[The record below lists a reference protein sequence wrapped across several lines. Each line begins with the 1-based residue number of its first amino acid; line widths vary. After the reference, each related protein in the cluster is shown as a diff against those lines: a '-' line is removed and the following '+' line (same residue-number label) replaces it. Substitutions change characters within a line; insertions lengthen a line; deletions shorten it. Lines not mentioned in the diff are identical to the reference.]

1 MTIVFYSDSKYEY
14 QIESLIKSFKLNNLD
29 CNFLYYT
36 VGFNSSLEYPNLTKK
51 FWDINPMFNSFCFY
65 KVGIC
70 YDAIK
75 SHGGNILFLDSDIII
90 GKRFDPEFFIHDR
103 NYPISTTTNWN
114 FPIHYSVVDTSL
126 EFPVFKIGDRVVDKC
141 ENFGNII
148 DLDYNEKKYFVKLDY
163 YPDNIKHCGLDELEC
178 LLIRDYKKLA
188 TYYNTDKKMGY
199 VGTCLLSLNDSC
211 LDFVSEWKSISENSY
226 LHGISQ
232 TDYYPFHEETAINI
246 TYWKRDITENYGRIY
261 VNTLYSDVIKHVEE
275 DDNILH
281 QDIFGNPNQKC
292 VDSSKIQ
299 FYHGIVNKEELDKI
313 IEYLESK
320 TF

>member
-75 SHGGNILFLDSDIII
+75 NHGGNILFLDSDIII
-90 GKRFDPEFFIHDR
+90 GKRFNPELFIHDK
-103 NYPISTTTNWN
+103 NYPIATTTNWN
-114 FPIHYSVVDTSL
+114 YPIHYTVVNTSL

-148 DLDYNEKKYFVKLDY
+148 DIDYNEKKYFVKLDY
-163 YPDNIKHCGLDELEC
+163 YPDNIKHCDIEELDC

-211 LDFVSEWKSISENSY
+211 LDFVSEWKSISENPY
-226 LHGISQ
+226 LHGLSQ

-246 TYWKRDITENYGRIY
+246 TYWKRGITENYGRIY
-261 VNTLYSDVIKHVEE
+261 VNTLYSDVVKHVEE
-275 DDNILH
+275 DDNILNEN
-281 QDIFGNPNQKC
+281 IFENPNQKC

-299 FYHGIVNKEELDKI
+299 FYHGIVNKEELDKVL
-313 IEYLESK
+313 EYLES
-320 TF
+320 